1 MGEEPFE
8 PEAFREIFEVGL
20 SQVEIGLL
28 PPTQDGLILGNIQRS
43 RSGRVKALI
52 VMGANEGILPQE
64 RPTQGLF
71 SAEERELFREDGR
84 ELCKV
89 DAIRFME
96 ERLSIYRNLSS
107 PSDYLWMSCSLTDE
121 EGGQM
126 KPSGIFLKVR
136 ELFPGIE
143 IRRDMINGDD
153 DLLISGGTGARRH
166 ISRKILEAGEGALMD
181 DRWQAALGWLENNMP
196 DQAQEIRRSISFT
209 NRQEQLG
216 KPCCC
221 GTVWKGSL
229 SGAGSES
236 FQNRRL
242 FEMSFL
248 SSGHLR
254 PQT

>member
-1 MGEEPFE
+1 MTTSAAAWLCGRKYWPLSQGKRKRNSGDLADETAQIWESLSDILDQIFEIMGEEPFE

-71 SAEERELFREDGR
+71 SAEERELFREDGQ

-136 ELFPGIE
+136 GCFPE
-143 IRRDMINGDD
+143 
-153 DLLISGGTGARRH
+153 
-166 ISRKILEAGEGALMD
+166 
-181 DRWQAALGWLENNMP
+181 
-196 DQAQEIRRSISFT
+196 
-209 NRQEQLG
+209 
-216 KPCCC
+216 
-221 GTVWKGSL
+221 
-229 SGAGSES
+229 
-236 FQNRRL
+236 
-242 FEMSFL
+242 
-248 SSGHLR
+248 
-254 PQT
+254 